1 MLDEVKH
8 VKPTPPKQYSGED
21 DVKVFETW
29 LADLLRWFRVTGIT
43 GDSKDQLRIDLCGTN
58 LTGSAA
64 TWFHT
69 EVEAWDRSRIDWV
82 FEDLIIGLYQRFIHE
97 VTAQNA
103 AINFAKAKYSKAKGA
118 LAFYNELDDQANRM
132 IERPDGYTFK
142 RHLLNGLPPEMVE
155 TLIKSR
161 GVTAELTPISRL
173 LIEIKAA
180 ENRMQAF
187 EHYKQN
193 RQISGS
199 ASKGTTPST
208 DTSKSVKV
216 SKSRPFMGDRSISTA
231 SFRPKQKSNDR
242 NT

>member
-1 MLDEVKH
+1 M
-8 VKPTPPKQYSGED
+8 
-21 DVKVFETW
+21 
-29 LADLLRWFRVTGIT
+29 
-43 GDSKDQLRIDLCGTN
+43 
-58 LTGSAA
+58 
-64 TWFHT
+64 
-69 EVEAWDRSRIDWV
+69 
-82 FEDLIIGLYQRFIHE
+82 
-97 VTAQNA
+97 TAQNA

-187 EHYKQN
+187 KHYKQN
-193 RQISGS
+193 RQVSGS
-199 ASKGTTPST
+199 ASKGTTTST
-208 DTSKSVKV
+208 DTSKSVKL
-216 SKSRPFMGDRSISTA
+216 SKSRPFMGNRSISTA
-231 SFRPKQKSNDR
+231 LFRPKQKSNDR
-242 NT
+242 NTRSFNTSKPDRSGISFTPKSQATLSKKGISKTPD